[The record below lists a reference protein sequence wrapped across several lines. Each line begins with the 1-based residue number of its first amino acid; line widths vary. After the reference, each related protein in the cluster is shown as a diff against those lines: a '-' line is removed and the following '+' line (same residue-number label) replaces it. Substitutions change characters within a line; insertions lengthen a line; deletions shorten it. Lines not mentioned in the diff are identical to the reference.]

1 MGSDKWINLCIQY
14 QEKCLQTSQ
23 SFWDSRFWEKWFDS
37 RLPSSRLK
45 VWDSNSFS
53 QNLESK
59 KLCKLFR
66 VFWIQDF
73 KDLSLSLSYVL
84 VPSCFIFFNMY
95 NYIIYIYIYV
105 YVYIYIYTDTYI
117 DITWLIFH
125 PLNVWY
131 YLWLSEDFGGTQ
143 QHPAGELRPAQSAPG
158 RLCAGPWKGRDF
170 TEDGRTLGAEHGGNT
185 GQLPG
190 WRTLIY
196 LNYKP
201 IFDLF
206 GIVTP

>member
-84 VPSCFIFFNMY
+84 VPSCFIFLNMY
-95 NYIIYIYIYV
+95 NYIIYIYV
-105 YVYIYIYTDTYI
+105 YVYIYIYRYIYWYYMI
-117 DITWLIFH
+117 DIPSTECLI
-125 PLNVWY
+125 
-131 YLWLSEDFGGTQ
+131 LSLTLRGFWW
-143 QHPAGELRPAQSAPG
+143 HPAAPSRRTSPSAVSTWPT
-158 RLCAGPWKGRDF
+158 LC
-170 TEDGRTLGAEHGGNT
+170 RTLEGSGFHRR
-185 GQLPG
+185 
-190 WRTLIY
+190 W
-196 LNYKP
+196 
-201 IFDLF
+201 
-206 GIVTP
+206 